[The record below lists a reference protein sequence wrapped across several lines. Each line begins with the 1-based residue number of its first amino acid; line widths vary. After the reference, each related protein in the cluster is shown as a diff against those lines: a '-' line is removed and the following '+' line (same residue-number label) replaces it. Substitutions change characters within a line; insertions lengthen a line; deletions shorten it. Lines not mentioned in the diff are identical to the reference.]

1 MTRPDA
7 VVGDD
12 LRPAGADGG
21 LPQEAPQRR
30 RVHQVVDHAAGD
42 LPAHPGMAGQ
52 PPRAALQLRMQTSYS
67 GAMGTSTI
75 GFSITDE
82 DRARLDRLA
91 ERLSGGNRSAFL
103 RASLSV
109 MESLERANRLRD
121 LAVIA
126 EEHAAERGITDDN
139 LLDAIKTSYKQ
150 R

>member
-1 MTRPDA
+1 
-7 VVGDD
+7 
-12 LRPAGADGG
+12 
-21 LPQEAPQRR
+21 
-30 RVHQVVDHAAGD
+30 
-42 LPAHPGMAGQ
+42 
-52 PPRAALQLRMQTSYS
+52 
-67 GAMGTSTI
+67 MGTSTI

-109 MESLERANRLRD
+109 MESIERANRLRD

-126 EEHAAERGITDDN
+126 EEHAAERGVDRRELPRRDQD
-139 LLDAIKTSYKQ
+139 LLQATLVP

>member
-1 MTRPDA
+1 M
-7 VVGDD
+7 
-12 LRPAGADGG
+12 
-21 LPQEAPQRR
+21 
-30 RVHQVVDHAAGD
+30 
-42 LPAHPGMAGQ
+42 Q
-52 PPRAALQLRMQTSYS
+52 PEYNV
-67 GAMGTSTI
+67 AMGTSTI

-103 RASLSV
+103 RASLAV
-109 MESLERANRLRD
+109 MESIERANRLRD

-126 EEHAAERGITDDN
+126 EEHASERGITDDN

>member
-1 MTRPDA
+1 M
-7 VVGDD
+7 
-12 LRPAGADGG
+12 
-21 LPQEAPQRR
+21 QE
-30 RVHQVVDHAAGD
+30 
-42 LPAHPGMAGQ
+42 
-52 PPRAALQLRMQTSYS
+52 SYS
-67 GAMGTSTI
+67 DAMGTSTI

-109 MESLERANRLRD
+109 MESIERANRLRD

-126 EEHAAERGITDDN
+126 EEHAAERGVTDEN
-139 LLDAIKTSYKQ
+139 ILDAIKTSYKQ

>member
-1 MTRPDA
+1 
-7 VVGDD
+7 
-12 LRPAGADGG
+12 
-21 LPQEAPQRR
+21 
-30 RVHQVVDHAAGD
+30 
-42 LPAHPGMAGQ
+42 
-52 PPRAALQLRMQTSYS
+52 
-67 GAMGTSTI
+67 MGTSTI

-103 RASLSV
+103 RASLAV
-109 MESLERANRLRD
+109 MESIERANRLRDLDPGD

-126 EEHAAERGITDDN
+126 EEHAAERGVTDEN